1 MAMST
6 TPTTTAAERYDRA
19 LHGANARRQ
28 PLNYPV
34 PQPTAAWPEEN
45 VALLE
50 LYRDW
55 LLSSSLSL
63 NVINQ
68 IYIPMAG
75 HALGLNLK
83 PHSQLDIDADVERSL
98 DYVKAKQ
105 LSAEWIDMCR
115 CALEKFRL
123 FLRQQRGYTDVVIRP
138 LNRDHYHA
146 GLPDWVIKELEQFQR
161 IQQPNWRPARLNE
174 QIMRFWSGHSR
185 VWRWL
190 SENYTVTSLTDIKRQ
205 YLFDYVDHRLAAG
218 YAPSGINSDLRYFHA
233 FLIHLQDQGY
243 QVPQALLRIPR
254 LKQPDRLP
262 RFLTDEQVRLLRDH
276 FEQRVAEARSS
287 SKRRDALLDR
297 AAFYLLWQGGMR
309 LGEVED
315 LLLEGL
321 NLAERRLTVRQGKG
335 RKDRT
340 IYFTDTVVRVLQDY
354 LEVRGMGPTDHVFF
368 YRNQPVNKD
377 LIYSRIK
384 AAGERVGVKVSP
396 HRLRHTFATQ
406 LVNVGCRVT
415 TIQKLLGH
423 RRLNS
428 TMIYT
433 RVHNQTVEND
443 YYAAMAQI
451 EKRLDLVP
459 EADKLDEPVSVDER
473 LHLLGLVGQLASPEL
488 GLDARMDL
496 IEQMRRVLNRETLES
511 ALAPVEV
518 TAWAELAPVEQSW

>member
-1 MAMST
+1 MST

-146 GLPDWVIKELEQFQR
+146 GLPDWVIKELEQLQR
-161 IQQPNWRPARLNE
+161 IQQPNWRPARINE

-262 RFLTDEQVRLLRDH
+262 RFLTDEQVRLLRDD
-276 FEQRVAEARSS
+276 FERRGPMLALPANGATLCLIEPPSICFGKVVCVWVRLRTCCWKISTWPNAASPCVRARGARIARSISPIRLCACYKITWKYAGWVLPITS
-287 SKRRDALLDR
+287 SSTATN
-297 AAFYLLWQGGMR
+297 QC
-309 LGEVED
+309 
-315 LLLEGL
+315 
-321 NLAERRLTVRQGKG
+321 T
-335 RKDRT
+335 RT
-340 IYFTDTVVRVLQDY
+340 
-354 LEVRGMGPTDHVFF
+354 
-368 YRNQPVNKD
+368 
-377 LIYSRIK
+377 
-384 AAGERVGVKVSP
+384 
-396 HRLRHTFATQ
+396 
-406 LVNVGCRVT
+406 
-415 TIQKLLGH
+415 
-423 RRLNS
+423 
-428 TMIYT
+428 
-433 RVHNQTVEND
+433 
-443 YYAAMAQI
+443 
-451 EKRLDLVP
+451 
-459 EADKLDEPVSVDER
+459 
-473 LHLLGLVGQLASPEL
+473 
-488 GLDARMDL
+488 
-496 IEQMRRVLNRETLES
+496 
-511 ALAPVEV
+511 
-518 TAWAELAPVEQSW
+518 